1 MNSELVNFI
10 KRFYVDDMYFS
21 HQTLFEPK
29 GKFRFV
35 RNNLEKF
42 EELEEFILVESNKIT
57 AKINY
62 LNKEKFR
69 LSELLDK
76 FKRADQNLRKDYPMS
91 ERADI
96 NYIKNPRPY
105 IGSKIRPF
113 DGENGA
119 DVDYLKNFVLDQIK
133 FKREN
138 NEYKIKKIRDR
149 IEQVNNEILDLR
161 IGVSE
166 FQNILER
173 VKGRFSLEDYPSVKQ
188 VADLDPKDVDP
199 SIPVTRKDAGREVIE
214 GKTYYLALSIKSFNR
229 TITFDT
235 AAPTVKPNQI
245 INIINGRN
253 NGTKTVYKILSSTTI
268 QVYEDLL
275 DESPATSKISID

>member
-1 MNSELVNFI
+1 MAFDFLGSI
-10 KRFYVDDMYFS
+10 D
-21 HQTLFEPK
+21 
-29 GKFRFV
+29 GI
-35 RNNLEKF
+35 EKF
-42 EELEEFILVESNKIT
+42 EELEEFIVVESR
-57 AKINY
+57 KINSKIEY
-62 LNKEKFR
+62 LTKERFR

-76 FKRADQNLRKDYPMS
+76 FKKADLYLRRDYPSS

-96 NYIKNPRPY
+96 NYIKKPRPPM
-105 IGSKIRPF
+105 GSSSSPF

-119 DVDYLKNFVLDQIK
+119 DVDFIKNFILDQIK

-149 IEQVNNEILDLR
+149 LEQINNEILDLR
-161 IGVSE
+161 IGLSE
-166 FQNILER
+166 FENIIER
-173 VKGRFSLEDYPSVKQ
+173 IKGRFNLDIYPSVKI

-199 SIPVTRKDAGREVIE
+199 SIPVTRKDAGREIID
-214 GKTYYLALSIKSFNR
+214 GKTYYLALSIKSFNK

-253 NGTKTVYKILSSTTI
+253 NGTKTVYKIISSTTI

-275 DESPATSKISID
+275 DESPATSKISVD